1 MPAKQV
7 FSSSTPLVD
16 HSAPAGGSL
25 PAVPRPRSGRSPH
38 MRVTWSTTEPSR
50 TKQEFAAE
58 ADINVL
64 MGRYLST
71 GVIPPAVRQ
80 GYFADVDAIDYQQAL
95 GLVHEA
101 TDLFNQLPSKVRERF
116 GNNPAALMEF
126 VADAGNRDEAISLG
140 LIDAPRASLESR
152 GGPDDPAPV
161 PTPAGKA
168 GGA

>member
-7 FSSSTPLVD
+7 STSHTQEPC
-16 HSAPAGGSL
+16 HSAPAGAKRAAL
-25 PAVPRPRSGRSPH
+25 PRSYLSRID
-38 MRVTWSTTEPSR
+38 RVRWSTTQPSM
-50 TKQEFAAE
+50 TKQEFARE

-80 GYFADVDAIDYQQAL
+80 GYFADVDSLDYQQAL

-101 TDLFNQLPSKVRERF
+101 QALFDQLPSKVRERF

-126 VADAGNRDEAISLG
+126 VADSRNRDEAVSLG
-140 LIDAPRASLESR
+140 LIDAPRASQESL
-152 GGPDDPAPV
+152 GGVSNPAQV
-161 PTPAGKA
+161 PTPSGKT